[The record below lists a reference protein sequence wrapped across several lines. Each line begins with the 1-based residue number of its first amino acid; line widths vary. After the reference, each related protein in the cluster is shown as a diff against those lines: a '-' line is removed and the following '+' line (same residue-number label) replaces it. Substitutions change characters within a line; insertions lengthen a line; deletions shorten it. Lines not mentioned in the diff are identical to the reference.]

1 MQQQRPRQR
10 LQTPSR
16 RCSSGPCRRRRSP
29 QLIGVDKINS
39 GDTAW
44 MLTSTALV
52 LLMTIPGLA
61 LFYGGMVR
69 KKNVLAT
76 LMQSFAITCLVTVL
90 WVIAGYS
97 LAFMPGGSFVGS
109 LDRLFLNG
117 MLFQHDAGKV
127 TVSHLGL
134 TIPESVYMTFQMTF
148 AIITPAL
155 IAGAFAD
162 RMKFSAML
170 WFIGLW
176 SLLIYSPIAHMMWEP
191 SGFWAAKGVLDFAGG
206 TVVHINAGIA
216 GLVCALVLGKRLG
229 YGKEAMAPHNLT
241 LTLIGASLLWVG
253 WFGFNAG
260 SAVAADG
267 RAGMAMVV
275 TQLATAVAALAWMFT
290 EWMAK
295 GKPSVLGIASG
306 AVAGLVAI
314 TPASGFV
321 GVTGAFVIGI
331 AAGVLCFFAATT
343 VKQMFGYDD
352 SLDAFGVHCIG
363 GIVGALLTGVFNV
376 KEISGAD
383 ADYHGAARRGR
394 DDAGRTAAS
403 AASSSSR
410 SSTWLSACASPK
422 KRSARVSTSVFTA
435 SAWSRPADV
444 RSSFSSVAFGA
455 PQAPRFF
462 DHPDDAAARC
472 SCARRVG
479 SGSRLLLLGPRMR
492 LVVDLGQILEV
503 EVRVDLRAGDARV
516 AEQLLHGAQIARR
529 LQQVRGERVPQ
540 HVRMHVAGQSALDR
554 PLRRDAAGS
563 RAT

>member
-1 MQQQRPRQR
+1 MKR
-10 LQTPSR
+10 LFALVAVIGALCAGGAVLAQDNKATTPPPAATAPAAAPAAADSKAEPAKADA
-16 RCSSGPCRRRRSP
+16 SAPAVAAPAAAPPAPTSP
-29 QLIGVDKINS
+29 QLVGVDKISS

-44 MLTSTALV
+44 MLMSTALV

-76 LMQSFAITCLVTVL
+76 LMQSFAITCLVTIL

-117 MLFQHDAGKV
+117 MLFQKDAGKIS
-127 TVSHLGL
+127 VSHLAL

-191 SGFWAAKGVLDFAGG
+191 SGFWAGKGVLDFAGG

-229 YGKEAMAPHNLT
+229 YGREPMAPHNLT
-241 LTLIGASLLWVG
+241 LTLIGASMLWVG

-290 EWMAK
+290 EWMTK

-321 GVTGAFVIGI
+321 GIPGAFVIGI

-343 VKQMFGYDD
+343 VKRMFGYDD

-376 KEISGAD
+376 KDISGAD
-383 ADYHGAARRGR
+383 GDFMVQLGAVATTLVYSGVGSFIILKVI
-394 DDAGRTAAS
+394 DMVVG
-403 AASSSSR
+403 
-410 SSTWLSACASPK
+410 L
-422 KRSARVSTSVFTA
+422 RVSEEEEREGLDIS
-435 SAWSRPADV
+435 
-444 RSSFSSVAFGA
+444 
-455 PQAPRFF
+455 
-462 DHPDDAAARC
+462 
-472 SCARRVG
+472 
-479 SGSRLLLLGPRMR
+479 
-492 LVVDLGQILEV
+492 
-503 EVRVDLRAGDARV
+503 
-516 AEQLLHGAQIARR
+516 LH
-529 LQQVRGERVPQ
+529 GERVE
-540 HVRMHVAGQSALDR
+540 
-554 PLRRDAAGS
+554 
-563 RAT
+563 